1 MTDLGQT
8 AGKSDVKSSNY
19 NDEVMRVFA
28 DILSGVLLYGGLGWV
43 GDHFLHTE
51 FLMPAGAIVGL
62 AAAVYLV
69 VKRHGSEK

>member
-62 AAAVYLV
+62 TAAVYLV